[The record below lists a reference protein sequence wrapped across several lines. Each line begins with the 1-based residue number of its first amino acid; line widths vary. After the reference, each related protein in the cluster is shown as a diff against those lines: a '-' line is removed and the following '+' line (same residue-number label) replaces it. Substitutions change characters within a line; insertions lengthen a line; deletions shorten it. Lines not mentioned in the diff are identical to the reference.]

1 MSANKEGL
9 IVMNERKIKI
19 LYSIIQDFIC
29 TGEPVGSR
37 TLSKK
42 YNLGVSSA
50 TIRNEMSD
58 LEELGF
64 LEQVHTSSGRRPSN
78 KGYRLYVDKL
88 MRPMKISIEEE
99 KSLKSNLVNI
109 DLFDIEDILRSKLTL
124 ISELTNLAC
133 ILKIPPVAKSSIQS
147 IQFIKINIYN
157 LLAVI
162 ITNEG
167 IIRNHI
173 IKLNKDI
180 DQNDIYLISK
190 IINEYYMCRS
200 YDEIDLDLIFEVA
213 SYLNLD
219 GCLVDQ
225 LVVILRNLF
234 IYNEEGDYYLE
245 GINNILSYPEFND
258 IDKARDL
265 LHFLDNISKFDSLLN
280 CSQDVSVE
288 IKIGDEN
295 VIEEAKNYSIVLGNC
310 KRDDRI
316 IGTIGII
323 GPTRM
328 DYAKI
333 VSILKILI
341 DFINSNIY

>member
-19 LYSIIQDFIC
+19 LYSIIQDFIY
-29 TGEPVGSR
+29 TGEPIGSR

-42 YNLGVSSA
+42 YDLGVSSA

-64 LEQVHTSSGRRPSN
+64 LEQVHTSSGRKPSN

-88 MRPMKISIEEE
+88 MRPIKISLEEE
-99 KSLKSNLVNI
+99 NSIKSNLVNI
-109 DLFDIEDILRSKLTL
+109 DLFDIKDILRSKLTL

-133 ILKIPPVAKSSIQS
+133 ILRIPPIAKGSILS
-147 IQFIKINIYN
+147 IQFIKISTYN
-157 LLAVI
+157 LLAIVV
-162 ITNEG
+162 THGG
-167 IIRNHI
+167 IIRHHVV
-173 IKLNKDI
+173 KLSKSMDQRNIDLINKV
-180 DQNDIYLISK
+180 
-190 IINEYYMCRS
+190 INEYYISRAC
-200 YDEIDLDLIFEVA
+200 DGINLDLLLEVA

-219 GCLVDQ
+219 SCIVDQ
-225 LVVILRNLF
+225 SIKILKDLF

-245 GINNILSYPEFND
+245 GVNNILSYPEFNS

-265 LHFLDNISKFDSLLN
+265 LDFFNNISKFDSLLN
-280 CSQDVSVE
+280 CSKDRTVE

-295 VIEEAKNYSIVLGNC
+295 IIEEAKNYSIVVGDC
-310 KRDDRI
+310 KKDNRV

-333 VSILKILI
+333 VSILKVLI
-341 DFINSNIY
+341 DFINSNTY